1 MTMTPPQR
9 DRPGTRET
17 ATAWVLSLVAAL
29 FLEAAAVWG
38 ALSILEFRGAQSS
51 VADVTPGLGA
61 EPSHT
66 PTRMPD
72 PTPTPT
78 PDSRVPA
85 ECRNLYSASMIKALR
100 TAGLR
105 LETAAPASGA
115 PASGSADGTL
125 DALFADSTLVECR
138 WTGGEGNDAA
148 GLLTVIASTTPRVHE
163 AAVDRVRALGMTRL
177 SENGGSRYIVEGRDA
192 SNRLYGESH
201 FFRDGL
207 WIATRWYGHGQY
219 GYTADIVQ
227 RLFS

>member
-1 MTMTPPQR
+1 MTITPPQH

-17 ATAWVLSLVAAL
+17 ATAWAFSLVAAL

-38 ALSILEFRGAQSS
+38 ALSILEFRSAQVS
-51 VADVTPGLGA
+51 VADVTPQI
-61 EPSHT
+61 EPSRT

-85 ECRNLYSASMIKALR
+85 ECRSLYSRSMIKALR
-100 TAGLR
+100 SAGLR
-105 LETAAPASGA
+105 IETTAPAAKA
-115 PASGSADGTL
+115 PASGSSDSTL
-125 DALFADSTLVECR
+125 DALFADTTLLECR
-138 WTGGEGNDAA
+138 WTGGEGNQSS
-148 GLLTVIASTTPRVHE
+148 GLLTVVASTTPGVRD
-163 AAVDRVRALGMTRL
+163 AAVDRAKALGMTRVK
-177 SENGGSRYIVEGRDA
+177 ENGGTRYLVEGRDA

-201 FFRDGL
+201 FFREGL

-227 RLFS
+227 QLFS

>member
-1 MTMTPPQR
+1 MTMIPPQH

-17 ATAWVLSLVAAL
+17 TTAWVFSLVAAL

-38 ALSILEFRGAQSS
+38 ALSILEFRSAQVS
-51 VADVTPGLGA
+51 VANVTPQV
-61 EPSHT
+61 EPSRP

-85 ECRNLYSASMIKALR
+85 ACRDLYSNSMIRALR
-100 TAGLR
+100 SAGLR
-105 LETAAPASGA
+105 IETPEPAAGA
-115 PASGSADGTL
+115 PASGSADETL
-125 DALFADSTLVECR
+125 DALFADSTLIECR
-138 WTGGEGNDAA
+138 WMGGEGNQAS
-148 GLLTVIASTTPRVHE
+148 GLLTVVASTTPQVHKAAERRVK
-163 AAVDRVRALGMTRL
+163 AMGMTRL

-192 SNRLYGESH
+192 SNRLHGESH

-219 GYTADIVQ
+219 GYTADIVEQ
-227 RLFS
+227 VFR